1 MRYLKAFEDNDKPR
15 ISGFGPNDFL
25 CTYSNCAEFIKGKI
39 YTGISWRRDNNDI
52 EGKIEGENKS
62 WVEVQM
68 SNKENGT
75 FEYKDYMED
84 QINLNKDGVVIYI
97 SDKIQEVKEFTY
109 DEFINTNLKDLDI

>member
-62 WVEVQM
+62 WV
-68 SNKENGT
+68 N
-75 FEYKDYMED
+75 
-84 QINLNKDGVVIYI
+84 
-97 SDKIQEVKEFTY
+97 
-109 DEFINTNLKDLDI
+109 